1 MARAGWEDERLL
13 VGQGGA
19 GDLQGAVDAK
29 GAAGGRQILAAVMA
43 VDFAVCAVPCHIP
56 VATLLHL
63 QFLHAKEGT

>member
-1 MARAGWEDERLL
+1 MARAGWEDECLL

-19 GDLQGAVDAK
+19 GDLQGAVDAE
-29 GAAGGRQILAAVMA
+29 GASGGRQVLAAVVA

-56 VATLLHL
+56 VTALLHL